1 MIEITTEYLASQGL
15 SPTFQ
20 TRFWAKVQKTEGCWL
35 WTGGFHDRRTRYGAL
50 ARGHGCQTINT
61 HIASWILHF
70 GPIPDGL
77 WVLHHCDNPPCVRP
91 DHLWLGT
98 NVENMRDMA
107 QKGRSTMGDKS
118 HTAKLT
124 LIQVEQIRNEW
135 SKRKSSQRD
144 LAKKFGIHNSGIC
157 RIVNWKNWSNPNL
170 YLTPPPFVLSSTA
183 GTQSLPAVHP
193 GEHSSRSGSPS

>member
-61 HIASWILHF
+61 HIA
-70 GPIPDGL
+70 
-77 WVLHHCDNPPCVRP
+77 

-157 RIVNWKNWSNPNL
+157 RIVNWKNWCNPNL
-170 YLTPPPFVLSSTA
+170 YLTPPTFVLSSTA
-183 GTQSLPAVHP
+183 GTLSLPAVHP
-193 GEHSSRSGSPS
+193 GEHSNQSGSPR